1 MSVNVKKIRKVEFAE
16 LIEFVAVAEF
26 RSFTRAAA
34 ELGIPTPTLS
44 RTIRVVEGR
53 LGLRLLNRTTR
64 HVAPTS
70 AGERLLVRLRP
81 VIEELE
87 SALDD
92 LNEYRDRPAGY
103 LRLAIAP
110 TASQV
115 LGPVLARFVRHYPD
129 IKIEISADDGPV
141 DIVSGRFDAGI
152 KLGGHVADNMV
163 AVRVSGDIQRIV
175 VGAPIYFAQHSPPR
189 MPEEL
194 SEHNCIRLKTPSGGI
209 DPWQF
214 VRGIEEF
221 NVPVDG
227 TIILNDVEL
236 ALHTALSGGGLVY
249 LPESCTKAAIEAG
262 TLQGVLQAWM
272 PRPSDGFVLYYPSR
286 RQNPAALR
294 CLADFLRENL
304 RRERLDIVPPPE
316 PRLLCA

>member
-1 MSVNVKKIRKVEFAE
+1 MSVNVKKMRKVEFAE
-16 LIEFVAVAEF
+16 LIEFVAVAEY
-26 RSFTRAAA
+26 RSFTQAAA
-34 ELGIPTPTLS
+34 QLGIPTTTLS
-44 RTIRVVEGR
+44 RAIRVVEDR
-53 LGLRLLNRTTR
+53 LGLRLINRTTR
-64 HVAPTS
+64 HVAPTP

-81 VIEELE
+81 VMEELK
-87 SALDD
+87 SALEE
-92 LNEYRDRPAGY
+92 LNEYRDRPVGY
-103 LRLAIAP
+103 LRLAMA
-110 TASQV
+110 TAASHV
-115 LGPVLARFVRHYPD
+115 VGPVLARFVTHYPD
-129 IKIEISADDGPV
+129 IKIEISVDDGHA
-141 DIVSGRFDAGI
+141 DIVSSRFDAGI

-163 AVRVSGDIQRIV
+163 AVRVSADIRRIV
-175 VGAPIYFAQHSPPR
+175 VGAPIYFAQHSPPLT
-189 MPEEL
+189 PEGL
-194 SEHNCIRLKTPSGGI
+194 SEHNCIRLRTSFGQI

-214 VRGIEEF
+214 VRGDEEF
-221 NVPVDG
+221 SVPVDG
-227 TIILNDVEL
+227 TIILSDVEL
-236 ALHTALSGGGLVY
+236 ALRTALSGGGLLY

>member
-1 MSVNVKKIRKVEFAE
+1 MSVNVKEMRKVQFAE
-16 LIEFVAVAEF
+16 LIEFVAVAEH

-34 ELGIPTPTLS
+34 GLGVSTPTLS
-44 RTIRVVEGR
+44 QTIRVVEDR

-64 HVAPTS
+64 HVAPTP
-70 AGERLLVRLRP
+70 AGERLLARLRP
-81 VIEELE
+81 VMEELE
-87 SALDD
+87 SALEE

-103 LRLAIAP
+103 LRLAMAP
-110 TASQV
+110 AASHV
-115 LGPVLARFVRHYPD
+115 LGPVLARFVGHYPD

-141 DIVSGRFDAGI
+141 DIVSGRFDAGVQ
-152 KLGGHVADNMV
+152 LGGHVADNMV
-163 AVRVSGDIQRIV
+163 AVRVTGEIQRV
-175 VGAPIYFAQHSPPR
+175 VSGAPAYFAQHRPPQT
-189 MPEEL
+189 PEEL

-214 VRGIEEF
+214 VRRDEEF
-221 NVPVDG
+221 SVPVDG
-227 TIILNDVEL
+227 TIILNDVDL
-236 ALHTALSGGGLVY
+236 ALRTALSGGGLVY
-249 LPESCTKAAIEAG
+249 LPESCAKAALAGG
-262 TLQGVLQAWM
+262 TLQAILQAWM

-304 RRERLDIVPPPE
+304 RREQLDLVPSPE